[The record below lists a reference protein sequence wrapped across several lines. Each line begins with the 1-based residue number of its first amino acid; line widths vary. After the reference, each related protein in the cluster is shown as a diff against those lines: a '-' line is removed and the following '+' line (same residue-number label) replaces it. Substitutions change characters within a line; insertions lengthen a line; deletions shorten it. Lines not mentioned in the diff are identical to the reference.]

1 MRGLP
6 PEIQRDLI
14 LSVGT
19 HRARRRLS
27 PIEVAEAIETSMA
40 SGATVRELATELHLD
55 PTMVPRFPRLLKLPP
70 EIQHLVDWGQ
80 GKARL
85 SFEAASYIARL
96 ASSKEQRE
104 VAEAALK
111 HELGKVEILQIVQI
125 RERSGKPIT
134 DCIGSV
140 LRMRPQ
146 IERRHLLIGAI
157 ISEKLQT
164 ALRQMTQ
171 KERDRLLKSA
181 VTSRSSDLPP
191 WEGRLGIER
200 FTLVGDNAFG
210 IAVQKLPGGFEE
222 AINSYLEEE
231 ISQSREIVSHMTPVL
246 TDISAHG
253 AIMLGDKVT
262 CDGFVYEFP
271 YRVQTHIHQD
281 HMEGFESS
289 KGFQHIMMSE
299 ATKELLIV
307 EFNADI
313 EYRSNIHAIPL
324 GSCYRSGDIEVEL
337 LSSGHMVGS
346 AQVAITIPGGMK
358 IGYSGDFNW
367 PLEKVIQVEALVV
380 DSTYGSPNSKRE
392 YSQEDACSRF
402 VELVLDKV
410 KTCPVLIKAHPG
422 TLQRALELLDGEL
435 TCPILASRHL
445 AAEAEVYR
453 RFGYSI
459 GTLIIVDSTEAQLAM
474 KEGRYIRLYGKR
486 EIPPSDPSGNTVIVL
501 SAYMTSPNEP
511 LLEFSERSYRIAM
524 SSHADFEGTLE
535 YVKATG
541 ATEVVTDNSRGGHA
555 IDLALALK
563 RYLGIEAR
571 PSSQAFSRGWGV

>member
-1 MRGLP
+1 MRGLS

-14 LSVGT
+14 LSVGI
-19 HRARRRLS
+19 HRTRRPLS
-27 PIEVAEAIETSMA
+27 PVEVAEAIETSLA
-40 SGATVRELATELHLD
+40 SGSTVQELAIELQLD

-70 EIQHLVDWGQ
+70 EIRHLVDWGQ
-80 GKARL
+80 GQSCL
-85 SFEAASYIARL
+85 SFTAASHIARL
-96 ASSKEQRE
+96 ASTKEQQE

-111 HELGKVEILQIVQI
+111 HGLGKVATIQIVEI
-125 RERSGKPIT
+125 RERSGKPIAE
-134 DCIGSV
+134 CIGDV

-157 ISEKLQT
+157 TSEKVRI
-164 ALRQMTQ
+164 ALRRMTQ
-171 KERDRLLKSA
+171 QERDQLLKSA
-181 VTSRSSDLPP
+181 VISHSPKLPL
-191 WEGRLGIER
+191 WEGRLGMER
-200 FTLVGDNAFG
+200 FTLLGGEAFG
-210 IAVQKLPGGFEE
+210 AAVQRLPGGFEE
-222 AINSYLEEE
+222 AINAYVEEE
-231 ISQSREIVSHMTPVL
+231 ISQRGGDVSNMTPVAI
-246 TDISAHG
+246 DVSAHG
-253 AIMLGDKVT
+253 AVMLGDKVT
-262 CDGFVYEFP
+262 CDGFIFGFP
-271 YRVQTHIHQD
+271 YRVQTHIHED
-281 HMEGFESS
+281 HMESFDSS
-289 KGFQHIMMSE
+289 KGYQHILMSE
-299 ATKELLIV
+299 ATKELLII
-307 EFNADI
+307 ELDAEI
-313 EYRSNIHAIPL
+313 EYRGNIHAIPL
-324 GSCYRSGDIEVEL
+324 GSRYRSEDIEVEL

-346 AQVAITIPGGMK
+346 VQVAVTISGGLK
-358 IGYSGDFNW
+358 VGYSGDFNW

-392 YSQEDACSRF
+392 YSQEDACGRF
-402 VELVLDKV
+402 VELVLEKV

-435 TCPILASRHL
+435 TCPILASRRL

-459 GTLIIVDSTEAQLAM
+459 GTLIIVDSTEAQLVM

-501 SAYMTSPNEP
+501 SAYMASPNEP

-555 IDLALALK
+555 IELAVALK
-563 RYLGIEAR
+563 TRLGIEAL
-571 PSSQAFSRGWGV
+571 PSSQASSRGWGV

>member
-1 MRGLP
+1 MRGLS
-6 PEIQRDLI
+6 PEIQRNLI

-19 HRARRRLS
+19 HRTRRPLS
-27 PIEVAEAIETSMA
+27 PVEVAEAIETSLA
-40 SGATVRELATELHLD
+40 SGSTVQELAIELQLD

-70 EIQHLVDWGQ
+70 EIRHLVDWGQ
-80 GKARL
+80 GQSCL
-85 SFEAASYIARL
+85 SFTAASHIVRL
-96 ASSKEQRE
+96 ASTKEQQE

-111 HELGKVEILQIVQI
+111 HGLGKVATIQIVEI
-125 RERSGKPIT
+125 RERSGKPIAE
-134 DCIGSV
+134 CIGDV

-157 ISEKLQT
+157 TSEKMRI
-164 ALRQMTQ
+164 ALRRMTQ
-171 KERDRLLKSA
+171 QERDQLLKSA
-181 VTSRSSDLPP
+181 VTSHSPELPL
-191 WEGRLGIER
+191 WEGRLGMER
-200 FTLVGDNAFG
+200 FTLLGSEAFG
-210 IAVQKLPGGFEE
+210 AAVQRMPGGFEK
-222 AINSYLEEE
+222 AINAYVEEE
-231 ISQSREIVSHMTPVL
+231 ISQRRGDVSNMTSVAI
-246 TDISAHG
+246 DVSAHG
-253 AIMLGDKVT
+253 AVMLGDKVT
-262 CDGFVYEFP
+262 CDGFIFGFP
-271 YRVQTHIHQD
+271 YRVQTHIHED
-281 HMEGFESS
+281 HMESFDSS
-289 KGFQHIMMSE
+289 KGYQHILMSE
-299 ATKELLIV
+299 ATKELLII
-307 EFNADI
+307 ELDAEI
-313 EYRSNIHAIPL
+313 EYRGNIHAIPL
-324 GSCYRSGDIEVEL
+324 GSRYRSEDIEVEL

-346 AQVAITIPGGMK
+346 VQVAVTISGGLK

-392 YSQEDACSRF
+392 YSPEDARGRF
-402 VELVLDKV
+402 VELVLEKV

-422 TLQRALELLDGEL
+422 TLQCALELLNGEL
-435 TCPILASRHL
+435 TCPILASRRL

-459 GTLIIVDSTEAQLAM
+459 GPLIIVDSTEAQLVM

-555 IDLALALK
+555 IELAVALK
-563 RYLGIEAR
+563 RCLGIEAR
-571 PSSQAFSRGWGV
+571 PSSQAFSRGWGL